1 MRHSIRRLLPLSLTL
16 AVACGAGSRATT
28 AVVQDTAATGGNR
41 LPTGVHLD
49 PVGTQHDL
57 RAAMPLTML
66 LAPGGRSLVISSAGY
81 HEPGL
86 DVVDRVTGKVTQSL
100 PQAAAFLGLAF
111 GPDTPSGRSPGS
123 LYASGA
129 NQDVVYLYNWS
140 GDSAALADS
149 IVLARK
155 LADSAGTR
163 YPAGLALSADGRRL
177 YVAENVADSLA
188 VIDLATRRVTQ
199 RFPTEHLPYA
209 VVAAPDGRI
218 YVSNWGAET
227 VTVLRDSGGAVA
239 EGRILVGRHP
249 SALLLN
255 RDGTRLYVACAS
267 TDRIA
272 VVDTHRR
279 HVITELL
286 DPPPSGPIE
295 GSTPNALAL
304 STDETRLFVAEAD
317 ANAVAVFDLLPET
330 SNVATARGND
340 QLAGRIPVGWYPTS
354 LLVVGDSLLVGNGKG
369 KGTVANPGGP
379 QPIVSPEHRAM
390 ADSQYT
396 LSLLR
401 GSLTVAPV
409 AHATPDDLAGFT
421 TRVTRANGWDHAATA
436 PHYPPI
442 EHVLYIIKENRTY
455 DQVLGDLRQGDGD
468 TSLVFFGRSV
478 TPNIHALAERFGLYD
493 RFFVNAE
500 VSADGH
506 DWSTAAYVTDYREK
520 TTPPHYAKKRTARD
534 ESDEGEDAAEPPNG
548 YLWNLAQRAGI
559 SYRNYGEFLDPD
571 KGRPGHYTTSKPYL
585 ASHSHPTFPNFD
597 MKIPDQHRADLWTA
611 DFDAQVQRR
620 AFPTLETIWLPRDHT
635 AGGRAGF
642 NTPRA
647 MAADNDYALG
657 RIVEAVSHSPYW
669 RSTVIFVLQDDS
681 QDGPDHVDSH
691 RSPVLVIS
699 PWARGGA
706 IHRFANTTDVLKTIE
721 ELLHLRSMSQFD
733 HFGRPLRDVWR
744 DQPEPT
750 PYTAIRPL
758 VDIAEMNPDTGKQA
772 RASAGFN
779 FQVVDAIDD
788 AAFNHVLWAIIKG
801 EQVPYP
807 GAHRADALTLGM
819 GRQ

>member
-1 MRHSIRRLLPLSLTL
+1 MRHSIRTLLPLSLIS
-16 AVACGAGSRATT
+16 AAACGAGSRATT
-28 AVVQDTAATGGNR
+28 AVVQDTAAGGEKR
-41 LPTGVHLD
+41 LPTGVRLD

-57 RAAMPLTML
+57 RAAMPLTLL

-81 HEPGL
+81 REPGL
-86 DVVDRVTGKVTQSL
+86 AVIDRTTGKLTQSI
-100 PQAAAFLGLAF
+100 PQAAAFLGLGF
-111 GPDTPSGRSPGS
+111 SPDGRT
-123 LYASGA
+123 LFASGA
-129 NQDVVYLYNWS
+129 NQDVIYLYRWNS
-140 GDSAALADS
+140 DSATLADS
-149 IVLARK
+149 IVLAPK
-155 LADSAGTR
+155 PADSAGTR

-177 YVAENVADSLA
+177 YVAENVADSVA
-188 VIDLATRRVTQ
+188 VVDLATRHVTQ
-199 RFPTEHLPYA
+199 RFATGHLPYA
-209 VVAAPDGRI
+209 VVAAPGGRI

-227 VTVLRDSGGAVA
+227 VTVLRDSAGSVSD
-239 EGRILVGRHP
+239 EGRIFVGRHP
-249 SALLLN
+249 SGLILN
-255 RDGTRLYVACAS
+255 HDGSRLFVACAS
-267 TDRIA
+267 TDRVA
-272 VVDTHRR
+272 VVDTRR
-279 HVITELL
+279 RRVMTELL
-286 DPPPSGPIE
+286 DPPPTGPAE

-304 STDETRLFVAEAD
+304 SGDETRVFVAEAD

-330 SNVATARGND
+330 SNDSAARGND
-340 QLAGRIPVGWYPTS
+340 QLTGRIPVGWYPTS
-354 LLVVGDSLLVGNGKG
+354 VLVAGDTLLVGNGKG
-369 KGTVANPGGP
+369 RGTVANPGGP
-379 QPIVSPEHRAM
+379 QPIVSPEHRGI
-390 ADSQYT
+390 ADAQYT

-421 TRVTRANGWDHAATA
+421 TRVTRANGWDHAPTA

-455 DQVLGDLRQGDGD
+455 DQVLGDERQGDGD
-468 TSLVFFGRSV
+468 TSLVFFGRTV

-520 TTPPHYAKKRTARD
+520 TTPPHYAKKREARD
-534 ESDEGEDAAEPPNG
+534 ESDEGEDAAEPANG

-571 KGRPGHYTTSKPYL
+571 QGQPGHYTTSKPYL

-611 DFDAQVQRR
+611 DFNEHVQRH
-620 AFPTLETIWLPRDHT
+620 ALPTLETIWLPRDHT

-721 ELLHLRSMSQFD
+721 ELLHLGSMSQFD

-744 DQPEPT
+744 DQPDLA
-750 PYTAIRPL
+750 PYTAIKPL

-772 RASAGFN
+772 RASADFN
-779 FQVVDAIDD
+779 LQVVDAIDD
-788 AAFNHVLWAIIKG
+788 EAFNRALWAITKG
-801 EQVPYP
+801 EHVPYP
-807 GAHRADALTLGM
+807 QVRRADALTLGM